1 MATISNRNN
10 KWHGRVRR
18 SGQPTVAKT
27 FLIRTD
33 AEKWARSIEIE
44 IDRGSYINAS
54 FAQKTLFKEILQKY
68 LDDVAPNMRS
78 ADTQAIRVKKLMRHP
93 IAERGWSFPSLT
105 IARQEFEIA
114 IGNALDWS

>member
-1 MATISNRNN
+1 MAKMSEKYNEYQNYIIARDAKIKEQERLSN
-10 KWHGRVRR
+10 
-18 SGQPTVAKT
+18 
-27 FLIRTD
+27 
-33 AEKWARSIEIE
+33 IEME
-44 IDRGSYINAS
+44 IDRGTFIYTSY
-54 FAQKTLFKEILQKY
+54 AQKTLFKEILQKY